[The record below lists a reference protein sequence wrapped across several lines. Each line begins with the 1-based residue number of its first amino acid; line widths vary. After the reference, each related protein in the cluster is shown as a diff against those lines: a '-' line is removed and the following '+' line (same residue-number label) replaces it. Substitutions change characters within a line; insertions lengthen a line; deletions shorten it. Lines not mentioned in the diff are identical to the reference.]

1 MSKSVGA
8 SFSRRMPD
16 NVTEE
21 LVAVLSSKASF
32 EFKPLFDII
41 LLNLRERNAASGG
54 EEMLRL
60 RVYEKLQG
68 LVGQGAVN
76 RTVTGMTKKYK
87 GVPPRMNM
95 LREEMKLLRA
105 EWSKKLRAKAAAKA
119 GVSAT

>member
-1 MSKSVGA
+1 
-8 SFSRRMPD
+8 MPD

-21 LVAVLSSKASF
+21 LVAVLSSRASF
-32 EFKPLFDII
+32 EFKPLFDTI

-76 RTVTGMTKKYK
+76 RTVTGTMKKYK
-87 GVPPRMNM
+87 GVAPRLNT
-95 LREEMKLLRA
+95 LRTELKLLRA
-105 EWSKKLRAKAAAKA
+105 EWSKKLRAKALAKA
-119 GVSAT
+119 EVSAGT

>member
-1 MSKSVGA
+1 
-8 SFSRRMPD
+8 MPD

-76 RTVTGMTKKYK
+76 RTVTGITKKYK
-87 GVPPRMNM
+87 GVGPRMAT
-95 LREEMKLLRA
+95 LRA
-105 EWSKKLRAKAAAKA
+105 EMKVLRNEWAKKVQAKAAARN
-119 GVSAT
+119 

>member
-1 MSKSVGA
+1 MSKA
-8 SFSRRMPD
+8 IIAAFSRRMPD

-21 LVAVLSSKASF
+21 LVAVLSSRASF
-32 EFKPLFDII
+32 EFKPLFDIV

-76 RTVTGMTKKYK
+76 RKVTGTTKKYK
-87 GVPPRMNM
+87 GVAARMAV
-95 LREEMKLLRA
+95 LRTEMKAIRA
-105 EWSKKLRAKAAAKA
+105 ACNERARAKAAAA
-119 GVSAT
+119 AN